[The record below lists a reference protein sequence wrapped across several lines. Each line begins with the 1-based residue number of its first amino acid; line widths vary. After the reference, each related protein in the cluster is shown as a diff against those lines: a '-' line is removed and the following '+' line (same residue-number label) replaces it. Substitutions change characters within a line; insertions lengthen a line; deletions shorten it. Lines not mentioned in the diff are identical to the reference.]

1 MDERLNRLRPDERY
15 QRDPVFHALV
25 DTLRA
30 ALAGGN
36 WTPTELREAAML
48 AAAAHEA
55 ETIRPLFIGYARLDP
70 IPPRENGR

>member
-1 MDERLNRLRPDERY
+1 MDGQPNRLTPEERY
-15 QRDPVFHALV
+15 RRDPAFRVLV

-36 WTPTELREAAML
+36 YTPTELREAAIL

-55 ETIRPLFIGYARLDP
+55 ETIRPLFIRLTE
-70 IPPRENGR
+70 RG